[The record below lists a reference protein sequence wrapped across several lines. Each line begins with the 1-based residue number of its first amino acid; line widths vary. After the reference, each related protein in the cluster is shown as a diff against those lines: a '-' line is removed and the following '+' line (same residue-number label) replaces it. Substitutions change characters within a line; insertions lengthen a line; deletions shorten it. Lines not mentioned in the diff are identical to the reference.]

1 MLVKIILYCIISMAI
16 MLFVTWIGDLINDT
30 NKIYEVDILKVLI
43 FAPIFAPITLVI
55 LICIA
60 IGLLGIVIETLFK
73 YIKERMIKNG
83 KHTNRR

>member
-1 MLVKIILYCIISMAI
+1 MLIKIILYCVISMVI
-16 MLFVTWIGDLINDT
+16 MLLATLIGDLINDT
-30 NKIYEVDILKVLI
+30 NKICEVDILKVLI

-73 YIKERMIKNG
+73 YTKERMIKNG
-83 KHTNRR
+83 KYTNRR

>member
-1 MLVKIILYCIISMAI
+1 MLIKIILYCIISMAI

-30 NKIYEVDILKVLI
+30 NKICEVDILKVLI

-60 IGLLGIVIETLFK
+60 IVLLGAVIETLFK
-73 YIKERMIKNG
+73 YIKERMIASG
-83 KHTNRR
+83 K

>member
-1 MLVKIILYCIISMAI
+1 MLIKIILYCIISMAI
-16 MLFVTWIGDLINDT
+16 MLLTIVIRDLINNT

-55 LICIA
+55 LICL
-60 IGLLGIVIETLFK
+60 LLGLIVAVIETLFK
-73 YIKERMIKNG
+73 HIKERMIKNG

>member
-73 YIKERMIKNG
+73 YIKERMI
-83 KHTNRR
+83 

>member
-1 MLVKIILYCIISMAI
+1 MLIKIILYCIISMAI
-16 MLFVTWIGDLINDT
+16 MLLTIVIRDLINDT

-83 KHTNRR
+83 KYTNKR

>member
-1 MLVKIILYCIISMAI
+1 MLIKIILYCIISMAI
-16 MLFVTWIGDLINDT
+16 MLLATWIGDLINDT

-60 IGLLGIVIETLFK
+60 IALLGTVVKTLFK
-73 YIKERMIKNG
+73 YIKERVIKNG

>member
-1 MLVKIILYCIISMAI
+1 MLIKIILYCIVSMTI

-30 NKIYEVDILKVLI
+30 NKICEVDILKVLV

-60 IGLLGIVIETLFK
+60 IGLVGTVIETLFK

-83 KHTNRR
+83 KYTNKR